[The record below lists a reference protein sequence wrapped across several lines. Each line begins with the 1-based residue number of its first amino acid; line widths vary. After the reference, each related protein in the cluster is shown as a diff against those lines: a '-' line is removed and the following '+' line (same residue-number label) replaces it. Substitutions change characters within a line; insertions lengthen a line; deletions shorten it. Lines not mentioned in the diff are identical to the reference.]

1 MVRKIKPAQRWDGL
15 GNDNKFIPNGSCDL
29 KVGEIYKNL
38 GLGDGSKLSRQN
50 DPIFAISRAFNR
62 YTYEAYPVHM
72 PSFAARLAL
81 LKDLSEKASDLA
93 SAFDEVGIESFDD
106 IEWSI
111 ERGLDLNSS
120 AIEPSKGYVS
130 REISLFRE
138 FSADGV
144 HKIAKALKAA
154 AEAFPKHPD
163 APPPGRPPKRALVG
177 LIQDLAD
184 IYEFHTECLAYK
196 GFAYDPETHEYDGPF
211 FLFSWAIISDFDPSA
226 AKTNNALGA
235 QIRKALVNSS
245 ERNSQVKYHIDS
257 DFDFTDGKE

>member
-1 MVRKIKPAQRWDGL
+1 MTTNLFLMAAAILKL
-15 GNDNKFIPNGSCDL
+15 GKFT
-29 KVGEIYKNL
+29 KNL

-81 LKDLSEKASDLA
+81 LKDLSEKASTLA

-120 AIEPSKGYVS
+120 AFEPSKGSIS

-138 FSADGV
+138 YSADGV
-144 HKIAKALKAA
+144 HQIAKSLKAA

-163 APPPGRPPKRALVG
+163 APPPGRPAKTALVG
-177 LIQDLAD
+177 LIQDLAG
-184 IYEFHTECLAYK
+184 IYKFHTERPAYE
-196 GFAYDPETHEYDGPF
+196 GFAFDPETHEYGGPF

-235 QIRKALVNSS
+235 QIRKALTDYGW
-245 ERNSQVKYHIDS
+245 QPVKIEHFHDD